1 MTSQNS
7 ERSWRDAPRTRQ
19 IPSLP
24 ERTTPMKHF
33 TKGRTA
39 TVAVAACAAVAMTG
53 GVAYAFWSTTGSGS
67 GSAAARSFVAP
78 TIAAGAAPAG
88 TLLYPGLT
96 ANGTTAGGDL
106 SLKISNT
113 NPFPVTITGITAGT
127 GNVTSDKGTSC
138 ADGGLAANATGVS
151 VITKASGLS
160 GTNLTIP
167 ASTNNVAVTISQV
180 VSMSTASGDGCQ
192 GATFTFPTTGVTLT
206 FSS

>member
-1 MTSQNS
+1 
-7 ERSWRDAPRTRQ
+7 
-19 IPSLP
+19 
-24 ERTTPMKHF
+24 MKHF
-33 TKGRTA
+33 TKARTA
-39 TVAVAACAAVAMTG
+39 TVAIAAGAAVAMTG
-53 GVAYAFWSTTGSGS
+53 GVAYAFWSATGTGS
-67 GSAAARSFVAP
+67 GSAAAASFVAP

-106 SLKISNT
+106 SLKISNS

-151 VITKASGLS
+151 VITKSSGLT
-160 GTNLTIP
+160 GTTSLTIP
-167 ASTNNVAVTISQV
+167 ASTNNVAVTISKV

-192 GATFTFPTTGVTLT
+192 GALFTFPATGVTLT